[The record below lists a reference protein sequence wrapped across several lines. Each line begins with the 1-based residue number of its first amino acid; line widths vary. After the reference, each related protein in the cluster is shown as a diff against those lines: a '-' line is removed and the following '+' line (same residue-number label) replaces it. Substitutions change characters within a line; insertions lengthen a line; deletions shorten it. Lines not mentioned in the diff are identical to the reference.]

1 VTTPEVVLW
10 AIVLA
15 VGVPSSW
22 WNPTAGALVLCWI
35 LGEAI
40 YTITGD
46 NLPTTYYLFGDAV
59 VLMVI
64 FAKAEHRWP
73 LTSSWFRLKSI
84 LRDAVCMDRLVLIIF
99 PVMWTLY
106 AVPLHPF
113 YKWWSLYVLVIAQFA
128 AAGWEAIFPHP
139 CDHAKI
145 GDRND
150 MRLMRT
156 AANDTA

>member
-1 VTTPEVVLW
+1 MTTPEVILW

-15 VGVPSSW
+15 VGVPSAW

-46 NLPTTYYLFGDAV
+46 NLPILYYLLGDAV

-64 FAKAEHRWP
+64 FAKAEHHWP
-73 LTSSWFRLKSI
+73 LTSLRFRLGAI
-84 LRDAVCMDRLVLIIF
+84 LRDAACKDRLVLLIF
-99 PVMWTLY
+99 PVMWALY
-106 AVPLHPF
+106 AVPLHAF
-113 YKWWSLYVLVIAQFA
+113 YKWWALYVLVIAQFA
-128 AAGWEAIFPHP
+128 AAGWEAVSPHP
-139 CDHAKI
+139 CNYAAI
-145 GDRND
+145 GDQND

>member
-1 VTTPEVVLW
+1 MW
-10 AIVLA
+10 GIVLA

-22 WNPTAGALVLCWI
+22 WNPTAGALVLCWV

-46 NLPTTYYLFGDAV
+46 SLPLLYFLLGDML

-64 FAKAEHRWP
+64 FAKAEHWRP
-73 LTSSWFRLKSI
+73 FLGIGRHLKHI
-84 LRDAVCMDRLVLIIF
+84 LRDRFSTDRILLLMFPAV
-99 PVMWTLY
+99 WALY
-106 AVPLHPF
+106 AAPLHPF
-113 YKWWSLYVLVIAQFA
+113 YKWWALYALAVAQFL
-128 AAGWEAIFPHP
+128 AAGWEALYPRP
-139 CDHAKI
+139 SQYAEV
-145 GDRND
+145 GDPND